1 MELKLYQHIRK
12 HSLKETIDLF
22 DKSTQEKIEAF
33 DASIG
38 LDEKILD
45 AVKKYLKAYNTYLEG
60 QKQNKV
66 TLRDYQILAIYFTE
80 VFFRHKDSKEFEGC
94 TKSALAYWMA
104 TGSGKT
110 IIMHINIFQFIERN
124 KGFKDL
130 ELIITTLV

>member
-12 HSLKETIDLF
+12 HFLKETIDLF

-45 AVKKYLKAYNTYLEG
+45 AVKKYLKAYNTYLET

-66 TLRDYQILAIYFTE
+66 TLRYYQILAVYFTE
-80 VFFRHKDSKEFEGC
+80 VFFKNKDSKEFEDFSKECIG
-94 TKSALAYWMA
+94 LLDGNGEW
-104 TGSGKT
+104 
-110 IIMHINIFQFIERN
+110 
-124 KGFKDL
+124 
-130 ELIITTLV
+130 